1 MQVYARSRVGDKCG
15 AQVLGP
21 TTGQAQNL
29 LPTKTSS
36 FVIHLSGR
44 SPSFIKIA
52 SQVARVSLMWE
63 MVLLIIVA
71 VILSLISR
79 LFIMLNHRFLISGSE
94 CSLPWMTRSH
104 LNTQIR

>member
-52 SQVARVSLMWE
+52 SQVARVSLMWVI
-63 MVLLIIVA
+63 VLLIIVA
-71 VILSLISR
+71 VILSSISR
-79 LFIMLNHRFLISGSE
+79 LFIGWTSVGGIGFD
-94 CSLPWMTRSH
+94 RSH
-104 LNTQIR
+104 VGDMIHI